1 MSNKRHHPNSEVPKR
16 TLYGQNGPFLPLF
29 DRFLKLGGSIWTITV
44 LDEQS
49 IPLRFSGHPTS
60 LYFEKKFPHK
70 IGPWKFRASGHFGPN
85 GALLG
90 PPGAQERPDT
100 RSKCVVQC
108 VIPNPTQPSNQ
119 LYSYTLA
126 WPRLLYIQPLI
137 AWGSAP
143 AGSSLNHCCVELL

>member
-1 MSNKRHHPNSEVPKR
+1 MKKGDKSSNILAWDGIDYWVLVSLKRLFTGNVVVWFGCTASAATVADSRICQTRGTGSTQQKRFKFMNYRLNPSNS
-16 TLYGQNGPFLPLF
+16 N
-29 DRFLKLGGSIWTITV
+29 SI
-44 LDEQS
+44 
-49 IPLRFSGHPTS
+49 LRDP
-60 LYFEKKFPHK
+60 
-70 IGPWKFRASGHFGPN
+70 
-85 GALLG
+85 
-90 PPGAQERPDT
+90 RP
-100 RSKCVVQC
+100 V